1 MSNDVS
7 YVRKQAFQ
15 YERKNMKTQD
25 RRRQVMTLCFRIG
38 LMMDFIPSKNYT
50 SVLVRE
56 DLEKF
61 GECFVFT
68 VQNIFIRL
76 VYVQRFNIYIYILDR
91 VIHQDR
97 WTQDFC
103 QLNN

>member
-25 RRRQVMTLCFRIG
+25 QRRQVMTLCFRIG

-50 SVLVRE
+50 SVLV
-56 DLEKF
+56 
-61 GECFVFT
+61 
-68 VQNIFIRL
+68 
-76 VYVQRFNIYIYILDR
+76 
-91 VIHQDR
+91 
-97 WTQDFC
+97 
-103 QLNN
+103 